1 MKVYLD
7 DDKTH
12 VDPRPYND
20 ILWGLKAHCNILN
33 FGKSSNRIWKCIA
46 IFEQVD
52 LEDIEKKISSNPCL
66 CCEAA
71 VEFILAKNP
80 IAMANTK
87 RVKAIPRKITRAQ
100 DDQVSSAV
108 SFEDTSFE
116 VPSTTEN
123 N

>member
-1 MKVYLD
+1 MSIKGSFSFVKL
-7 DDKTH
+7 
-12 VDPRPYND
+12 
-20 ILWGLKAHCNILN
+20 
-33 FGKSSNRIWKCIA
+33 SNKL
-46 IFEQVD
+46 FD
-52 LEDIEKKISSNPCL
+52 LEDIFEKHLNKLCPCL

-116 VPSTTEN
+116 VPSTTEKN
-123 N
+123 

>member
-1 MKVYLD
+1 M
-7 DDKTH
+7 T
-12 VDPRPYND
+12 
-20 ILWGLKAHCNILN
+20 CN
-33 FGKSSNRIWKCIA
+33 A

-52 LEDIEKKISSNPCL
+52 LEDIEKIHSSSPCL

-71 VEFILAKNP
+71 VEFILARNP
-80 IAMANTK
+80 IAMANTR

-116 VPSTTEN
+116 VPSTTEKD
-123 N
+123 

>member
-1 MKVYLD
+1 M
-7 DDKTH
+7 
-12 VDPRPYND
+12 VDFLL
-20 ILWGLKAHCNILN
+20 ILFFKDNSIRNIY
-33 FGKSSNRIWKCIA
+33 RCR
-46 IFEQVD
+46 
-52 LEDIEKKISSNPCL
+52 L
-66 CCEAA
+66 CCDAA

-80 IAMANTK
+80 IAMANTR